1 MHTEAMR
8 IMWIEANQM
17 IQRPASLGGYG
28 MTMWAKVS
36 DACYKAARE
45 QKPQWQVLLDTYSAD
60 DVKQW
65 KDEGTGKISPAALNN
80 VDRPL
85 TGDQH
90 ATFVKEE
97 CGLPHAPVKIL
108 DTADKLH
115 CLGCHAVFGAR
126 ELLRHT
132 PQCARIPGRGNV
144 SRRHDE
150 AKLCLVNI
158 CRENKM
164 PAQAEVRLRTEATAA
179 GAKAEDLYMDIVCGQ
194 DAIDITVT
202 RHYNWQ
208 LRAKT
213 KTYEATVKKEGLTL
227 RVLAFTPCGR
237 IHRECMPFAGKLAR
251 RAGKRFDEFWA
262 PVCVEVIRG
271 TMNGIIETRNRI
283 FSVAQQ
289 MRTNAIEAR
298 ASEAANLTANT
309 TATAPAPFATIPA
322 PLHISSPAQDIADAD
337 ALKDVIAEFNTD
349 CVDVASIGA
358 APAAADDDDE

>member
-1 MHTEAMR
+1 MILECGLG
-8 IMWIEANQM
+8 WIDANST

-28 MTMWAKVS
+28 MTMWAQVS
-36 DACYKAARE
+36 DACHTAARS
-45 QKPQWQVLLDTYSAD
+45 QKPQWQVLLDKYKAE
-60 DVKQW
+60 DVKKW
-65 KDEGTGKISPAALNN
+65 TDEGTGKISPAALNN

-97 CGLPHAPVKIL
+97 CGLPHAPVKTL
-108 DTADKLH
+108 DAADKLH
-115 CLGCHAVFGAR
+115 CLGCHAVFSAR
-126 ELLRHT
+126 ALLKHT

-150 AKLCLVNI
+150 AKLRLVNI

-179 GAKAEDLYMDIVCGQ
+179 GAKAEDQYIDIVCGQ

-202 RHYNWQ
+202 RFYEYQ
-208 LRAKT
+208 LKAKT
-213 KTYEATVKKEGLTL
+213 RTYEATVKKEGLKL

-237 IHRECMPFAGKLAR
+237 IHRESMHFAGALAK

-289 MRTNAIEAR
+289 MRANAIEAR
-298 ASEAANLTANT
+298 ASAESLIATT
-309 TATAPAPFATIPA
+309 TATAPAPFATAPA
-322 PLHISSPAQDIADAD
+322 PLITSSPAQDTADAD
-337 ALKDVIAEFNTD
+337 ALLMDVIAEFNTD
-349 CVDVASIGA
+349 CVDVAHVGA
-358 APAAADDDDE
+358 AAAAADDDE